1 MYAFEH
7 NEQIF
12 NTFNQTWVRLD
23 VQVMKGRKSYGSK
36 KDLQPFIN
44 DGTSIYCPYKKN
56 IIISKHKLFPLF
68 VLGTTLYIY
77 MSALPFG

>member
-7 NEQIF
+7 YEQIF
-12 NTFNQTWVRLD
+12 NTFNQTWVHLD

-44 DGTSIYCPYKKN
+44 GTSIYCPYKKTF
-56 IIISKHKLFPLF
+56 IIKKTFHHI
-68 VLGTTLYIY
+68 
-77 MSALPFG
+77 

>member
-12 NTFNQTWVRLD
+12 NTFNQTCVHLD

-44 DGTSIYCPYKKN
+44 GTSIYCPYKKK
-56 IIISKHKLFPLF
+56 IIIKKTFHH
-68 VLGTTLYIY
+68 I
-77 MSALPFG
+77 